1 MRRLFFDHAL
11 LPDGW
16 AQNVGIDVTGGVI
29 ASIEADARPEGREH
43 LSGIAIPA
51 MPNLHSHAFQRAMAG
66 LTEFSGPS
74 VDSFWSWRAL
84 MYARVGAFSPEDC
97 EAVAAYAFMEMLE
110 GGFSAVAEFH
120 YLHHQP
126 DGQPYA
132 NLAEMAERIA
142 AAASHSGIGLTLLPV
157 QYQYGGFGK
166 AAPVAGQ
173 RRFLNDPERFLRLVE
188 ASRTAIR
195 AVPGAQIGIAPH
207 SLRAVSHEGL
217 REVLAAT
224 PSGPVHIHVAEQV
237 QEVRD
242 CLAATGQRPVEWLLQ
257 NHEVD
262 PRWCLI
268 HVTQMTAS
276 ETRALA
282 RSGAVAGL
290 CPLTEASLGDGI
302 FDGQRHLAASGAFG
316 VGSDSNIEI
325 SAPSELKQLE
335 YSQRLRLRARNVM
348 SRAGASTGRHV
359 WQQASAGGAQALG
372 QQMGALRAGARAD
385 IVLLD
390 QNHPDMICR
399 QGDAWLDTFV
409 FVAGKSAIR
418 AVLAAGETV
427 VEHGRHVRRPAIEA
441 GWRRALNRL
450 QGAV

>member
-1 MRRLFFDHAL
+1 MRRLFFDQAL

-16 AQNVGIDVTGGVI
+16 AQNVSIDVAGGVI
-29 ASIEADARPEGREH
+29 AAIETDAPKEGREH

-74 VDSFWSWRAL
+74 VDSFWSWRSL
-84 MYARVGAFSPEDC
+84 MYRFVGAFTPEDC

-132 NLAEMAERIA
+132 NLAEMAERIVA
-142 AAASHSGIGLTLLPV
+142 AAKEAGIGLTLLPV

-173 RRFLNDPERFLRLVE
+173 RRFLNDPQRFLKLVE
-188 ASRTAIR
+188 ASRAAIR
-195 AVPGAQIGIAPH
+195 TVPGSQIGFAPH
-207 SLRAVSHEGL
+207 SLRAVSAEGL

-224 PSGPVHIHVAEQV
+224 PAGPVHIHVAEQM

-242 CLAATGQRPVEWLLQ
+242 CIAATGSRPVDWLLANQ
-257 NHEVD
+257 EINR
-262 PRWCLI
+262 RWCLI
-268 HVTQMTAS
+268 HATQMTAA

-282 RSGAVAGL
+282 KSGAVAGL

-302 FDGQRHLAASGAFG
+302 FDGQRHLVAGGAFG

-325 SAPSELKQLE
+325 SAPAELKQLE
-335 YSQRLRLRARNVM
+335 YSQRLKARARNVL
-348 SRAGASTGRHV
+348 SKTGTSTGRHL
-359 WQQASAGGAQALG
+359 WQQACAGGAQALG
-372 QQMGALRAGARAD
+372 QEMGALSVGARAD

-399 QGDAWLDTFV
+399 EGDAWLDTFV
-409 FVAGKSAIR
+409 FVVGKAAIL
-418 AVLAAGETV
+418 AVIAAGETI
-427 VEHGRHVRRPAIEA
+427 VENGRHVRRLAIEA
-441 GWRRALNRL
+441 GWRRALARL
-450 QGAV
+450 QGAM

>member
-11 LPDGW
+11 LPNGW
-16 AQNVGIDVTGGVI
+16 ARNASVDVAGGVI
-29 ASIEADARPEGREH
+29 AAIEIGARKEDREH

-74 VDSFWSWRAL
+74 VDSFWSWRSL
-84 MYARVGAFSPEDC
+84 MYRFVGAFTPEDC

-142 AAASHSGIGLTLLPV
+142 AAANQSGIGLTLLPV
-157 QYQYGGFGK
+157 QYQYGGFGN

-173 RRFLNDPERFLRLVE
+173 RRFLNDPQRFLKLVD
-188 ASRTAIR
+188 ASRVAIS
-195 AVPGAQIGIAPH
+195 AMPGSQIGIAPH
-207 SLRAVSHEGL
+207 SLRAVSPVGL

-224 PSGPVHIHVAEQV
+224 PAGPVHIHVAEQV

-242 CLAATGQRPVEWLLQ
+242 CLSETGQRPLEWLLA
-257 NHEVD
+257 NHAVD
-262 PRWCLI
+262 RRWCLI
-268 HVTQMTAS
+268 HATQMTAS

-325 SAPSELKQLE
+325 SAPAELKQYE
-335 YSQRLRLRARNVM
+335 YSQRLKVRARNVM
-348 SRAGASTGRHV
+348 SKTSISTGHHL
-359 WQQASAGGAQALG
+359 WQQACAGGAQALG
-372 QQMGALRAGARAD
+372 QEMGALRVGARAD

-390 QNHPDMICR
+390 HNHPDMICR
-399 QGDAWLDTFV
+399 EGDAWLDTFV
-409 FVAGKSAIR
+409 FVTGKSAIR
-418 AVLAAGETV
+418 AVIAAGETI
-427 VEHGRHVRRPAIEA
+427 VEDGRHVRRPAIEA
-441 GWRRALNRL
+441 VWRRALKRL
-450 QGAV
+450 QGAM